1 MPDKKGKSTQM
12 ALTTELTKE
21 SATKQSFFNTLT
33 FRSLLVGLL
42 MLVMIVSLLMVGDI
56 VHKRN
61 GYYHSVI
68 NDISNG
74 WGSDQTVIGPI
85 LSVPYVE
92 HITSVETVTDSN
104 GVTKTVSR
112 DVFTDKIM
120 VLLPEVLNI
129 HAKLND
135 EHKKRGIYDALVY
148 KADLTIS
155 GNFDLGLLPTANKNT
170 TIRWKKAWLSLGL
183 SDTKAISRTTP
194 LRWEGNSAKFEPGTR
209 LTKILP
215 NGFHAS
221 MKNIPMGEARPTFKI
236 QLSLKGN
243 TRFRF
248 APVGETSVAQVESKW
263 PHPSFQGDIL
273 PTSKIISNEG
283 FSAEWNIPHL
293 ARNYPQS
300 WLMGEES
307 YHLNSVTTGVDLFT
321 PVSLYSKVSRAVK
334 YGALFIGLTFL
345 TFLVFEVS
353 VTNAKNTSNKSRI
366 HIIQYAIIGIS
377 LILFYL
383 LLISLSE
390 QIPFMMAYIYAAST
404 IVGIIT
410 LYTFAV
416 LKSFGKGVFIFILL
430 GSLYTALYF
439 ILQMEDY
446 AMLAGAG
453 VMLFVVVILMIAT
466 RNIGHAD

>member
-1 MPDKKGKSTQM
+1 MESTEKSINES
-12 ALTTELTKE
+12 TTKR
-21 SATKQSFFNTLT
+21 SFFKSLT
-33 FRSLLVGLL
+33 FRSILVGLL
-42 MLVMIVSLLMVGDI
+42 MLAMIIPLLLVEDI
-56 VHKRN
+56 VRERDN
-61 GYYHSVI
+61 YYYSVI
-68 NDISNG
+68 NNISKG
-74 WGSDQTVIGPI
+74 WGSDQTIIGPV

-92 HITSVETVTDSN
+92 HITSVETVTDSS
-104 GVTKTVSR
+104 GVTKTISR
-112 DVFTDKIM
+112 DVFNDKTM
-120 VLLPEVLNI
+120 VLLPEELNI
-129 HAKLND
+129 NTKLND
-135 EHKKRGIYDALVY
+135 EHRKRGIYDALVY
-148 KADLTIS
+148 KADLSIT
-155 GNFDLGLLPTANKNT
+155 GNFNLGLLPTANKNT
-170 TIRWKKAWLSLGL
+170 TIRWKKAWLSIGL
-183 SDTKAISRTTP
+183 SDTKAISSTTP
-194 LRWEGNSAKFEPGTR
+194 LRWGENSAKFQPGTR

-215 NGFHAS
+215 NGIHAS
-221 MKNIPMGEARPTFKI
+221 MKNIPTGETRPTFKI
-236 QLSLKGN
+236 DLSFKGN
-243 TRFRF
+243 TQFRF

-283 FSAEWNIPHL
+283 FSAEWRIPHL

-300 WLMGEES
+300 WLMGEEN
-307 YHLNSVTTGVDLFT
+307 YKLNSITTGVDLFT

-345 TFLVFEVS
+345 TFLVFEV
-353 VTNAKNTSNKSRI
+353 TIKAKM

-390 QIPFMMAYIYAAST
+390 QISFMLAYIYAAST

-416 LKSFGKGVFIFILL
+416 LKSFGKGIFIFVLL
-430 GSLYTALYF
+430 GSLYAALYF

>member
-1 MPDKKGKSTQM
+1 MES
-12 ALTTELTKE
+12 TKE
-21 SATKQSFFNTLT
+21 SATKQSFFKSLT

-42 MLVMIVSLLMVGDI
+42 MLLMIIPLLMVDDI
-56 VHKRN
+56 VRERN
-61 GYYHSVI
+61 RNYHSVLY
-68 NDISNG
+68 DISNN
-74 WGSDQTVIGPI
+74 WGSDQTVVGPV

-104 GVTKTVSR
+104 GVTKTISR
-112 DVFTDKIM
+112 DVFNDKTM
-120 VLLPEVLNI
+120 VLLPEELNI
-129 HAKLND
+129 DTKLND
-135 EHKKRGIYDALVY
+135 KHRKRGIYDALMY
-148 KADLTIS
+148 EADLTIT
-155 GNFDLGLLPTANKNT
+155 GKFDLGLLPTKSKNT
-170 TIRWKKAWLSLGL
+170 NIRWKKAWLSIGL
-183 SDTKAISRTTP
+183 SDTKAISDTTP
-194 LRWEGNSAKFEPGTR
+194 LRWGENSAKFEPGTR
-209 LTKILP
+209 LTTILP

-221 MKNIPMGEARPTFKI
+221 MKNIPTSETHPTFKI
-236 QLSLKGN
+236 QLSFKGN

-248 APVGETSVAQVESKW
+248 APVGETSVAKIESKW

-273 PTSKIISNEG
+273 PSSKIISNEG
-283 FSAEWNIPHL
+283 FSAEWHIPHL

-300 WLMGEES
+300 WLMSEES
-307 YHLNSVTTGVDLFT
+307 YKLDSITTGVDLFT

-345 TFLVFEVS
+345 TFLVFEV
-353 VTNAKNTSNKSRI
+353 TIKAKM

-416 LKSFGKGVFIFILL
+416 LKRFGKGIFIFTLL

-453 VMLFVVVILMIAT
+453 VMLFVVVILMVAT

>member
-1 MPDKKGKSTQM
+1 MPI
-12 ALTTELTKE
+12 TTELTKE
-21 SATKQSFFNTLT
+21 SATKQSFFKSLT

-42 MLVMIVSLLMVGDI
+42 MLLMMIPLLMVDDI
-56 VHKRN
+56 VRERN
-61 GYYHSVI
+61 SYYHSVI
-68 NDISNG
+68 DDISKG
-74 WGSDQTVIGPI
+74 WGSDQTLIGPV
-85 LSVPYVE
+85 LVVPYVD
-92 HITSVETVTDSN
+92 HITSVETITDSN

-112 DVFTDKIM
+112 DVFKDKTM

-129 HAKLND
+129 NTTLND

-148 KADLTIS
+148 KADLTITGS
-155 GNFDLGLLPTANKNT
+155 FDLGLLPKANKNT
-170 TIRWKKAWLSLGL
+170 NIRWKKAWLSIGL
-183 SDTKAISRTTP
+183 SDTKAISSTTP

-221 MKNIPMGEARPTFKI
+221 MKNIPMDKAHPTFKI
-236 QLSLKGN
+236 QLSFKGN

-248 APVGETSVAQVESKW
+248 APVGETSIAQVESKW

-283 FSAEWNIPHL
+283 FSAEWQIPHL

-300 WLMGEES
+300 WLMMGEEN
-307 YHLNSVTTGVDLFT
+307 YQLNSVTTGVDLFT

-353 VTNAKNTSNKSRI
+353 VNSANKTASKSKI

-416 LKSFGKGVFIFILL
+416 LKSFGKGIFILMLL
-430 GSLYTALYF
+430 GSLYTALYL